1 MNDPPAN
8 LDNVEEMLRALPLR
22 RPAETLDEKVLRCR
36 PRRSRL
42 RWTLW
47 AAAGAGAAAAAV
59 LVAAALHRPPPRPQ
73 APYPPAER
81 LFAHP
86 VRYEQI
92 ISDVDYGGTFEAD
105 DGTPVRAF
113 RRMTVR
119 KVWYVDRDSGAKMEM
134 TIPQAEVVLVRA
146 ESY

>member
-1 MNDPPAN
+1 MNDQLTGFDA
-8 LDNVEEMLRALPLR
+8 VEEMLRALPLR
-22 RPAETLDEKVLRCR
+22 PPAKTLDEKVLNSH
-36 PRRSRL
+36 PKRRGL
-42 RWTLW
+42 RWALW

-59 LVAAALHRPPPRPQ
+59 LVAAALHQPPPRPQ
-73 APYPPAER
+73 APAPPAER
-81 LFAHP
+81 LFADP

-146 ESY
+146 ETY